1 MSANE
6 ASEKANRAKM
16 DSKRLLAIVF
26 LTLGAVLAL
35 FLGHMLELLWTRMG
49 WSNPTLFE
57 GLGWRTTSLLGF
69 ALALGAVAW
78 AYFAKKP
85 RAYSEEAATELMRVV
100 WPTWAEIRVSTM
112 AVVITS
118 FVAAFFLFLV
128 DTFSYELMVEWLP
141 RLWEFL

>member
-26 LTLGAVLAL
+26 LALGAVLAL
-35 FLGHMLELLWTRMG
+35 FLGHILDLLWTRLG

-57 GLGWRTTSLLGF
+57 GLGWRTTSLMGF
-69 ALALGAVAW
+69 VFAAGAVAW
-78 AYFAKKP
+78 AYFAKEP
-85 RAYSEEAATELMRVV
+85 RMYAEEAANELMRVV
-100 WPTWAEIRVSTM
+100 WPSWAEVRISTM
-112 AVVITS
+112 AVVITA
-118 FVAAFFLFLV
+118 FVAAFFLFVV

-141 RLWEFL
+141 RLWELF